1 MVRLIIEVD
10 SATRAAELEAILS
23 DMKAVTAVTRIPD
36 ASPAPQPAYGSEEE
50 FLAEIERRTAELESG
65 TVRGLSI
72 EELEAGAQQ
81 RLRKRA

>member
-1 MVRLIIEVD
+1 MERLIIEVD
-10 SATRAAELEAILS
+10 SAAKAAALQSILTDMEAVKSVIRVP
-23 DMKAVTAVTRIPD
+23 DGAAVPQ
-36 ASPAPQPAYGSEEE
+36 SPYKSEEE
-50 FLAEIERRTAELESG
+50 FLAEIERRTEELENG